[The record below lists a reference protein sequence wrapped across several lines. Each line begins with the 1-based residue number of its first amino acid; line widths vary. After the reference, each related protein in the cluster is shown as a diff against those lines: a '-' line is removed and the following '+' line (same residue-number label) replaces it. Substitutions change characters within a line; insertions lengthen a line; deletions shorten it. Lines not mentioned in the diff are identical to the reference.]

1 MQLPRYDAPTS
12 VAEAVEILAAA
23 NGHASILAGGTDL
36 LVRMHSGAERPGAV
50 VNIKKIP
57 ELCSIELG
65 PAGLV
70 LGAAVCAA
78 EIGEHAELAALYPG
92 LAEAVALI
100 GSDQI
105 QGRASVGGNLCNGS
119 PAADTVPSLVALGAE
134 CAIATPGGG
143 RRRVPVHAFVTGPG
157 TTVLGPGELLVALHV
172 PAPAVGAADAYLRF
186 IPRSEMD
193 IAVVGAAVSLTLD
206 SAGQCRAAQVAL
218 GAVAPT
224 VLRVPQAAAA
234 LVGSSLDEAA
244 VLRAGDAASAAC
256 NPIDDKRGT
265 AGYRRKVAGVLTRR
279 AIALAAQRARRR
291 G

>member
-1 MQLPRYDAPTS
+1 MQSLRYEAPTS
-12 VAEAVEILAAA
+12 VTEAVEILAAA
-23 NGHASILAGGTDL
+23 NGRAAILAGGTDL
-36 LVRMHSGAERPGAV
+36 LVRMHAGAEQPGAV
-50 VNIKKIP
+50 VNVKKIP
-57 ELCSIELG
+57 ELRALELG
-65 PAGLV
+65 PRGLV

-78 EIGEHAELAALYPG
+78 EIGEHTTLAEVYPG

-134 CAIATPGGG
+134 CEIAAPGGQ
-143 RRRVPVHAFVTGPG
+143 RRRVAAHAFVTGPG
-157 TTVLGPGELLVALHV
+157 RTVLRPGELLVALHV
-172 PAPAVGAADAYLRF
+172 PRPAPGSADAYLRF

-206 SAGQCRAAQVAL
+206 GAGRCSAARVAL

-224 VLRVPQAAAA
+224 VVSASEAAAA
-234 LVGSSLDEAA
+234 LVGSALDEAA
-244 VLRAGDAASAAC
+244 LTRAGDAARAAC

-265 AGYRRKVAGVLTRR
+265 AGYRRKIAAVLTRR
-279 AIALAAQRARRR
+279 AAALAAERARRR
-291 G
+291 S